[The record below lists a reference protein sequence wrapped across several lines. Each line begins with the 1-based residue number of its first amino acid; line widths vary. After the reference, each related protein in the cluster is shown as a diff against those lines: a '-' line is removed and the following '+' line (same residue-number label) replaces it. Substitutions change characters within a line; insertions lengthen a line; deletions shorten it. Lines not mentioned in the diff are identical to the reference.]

1 MKQLQLHTIYAL
13 GKEGCSVELTD
24 AQYREVKAL
33 ATNPLRKITAIKTL
47 RDLLCGLGLKEAKDM
62 IENTDNWQPREEA
75 TTPITLSIGLKQ
87 FSSKGAAQRWID
99 RQIARKPSLKANEFV
114 INQVDYGCHEVEMT
128 IFGLQLP
135 KSGHLEIGLLG
146 LL

>member
-1 MKQLQLHTIYAL
+1 MKQLHTIYAL

-62 IENTDNWQPREEA
+62 IENTDNWKPREEA

-99 RQIARKPSLKANEFV
+99 RKLEQKPCAVASKFV
-114 INQVDYGCHEVEMT
+114 INQLDEDCFEVEV
-128 IFGLQLP
+128 ILEGLHLP
-135 KSGHLEIGLLG
+135 KSGNLEIQILG
-146 LL
+146 LV

>member
-1 MKQLQLHTIYAL
+1 MKQLHTIYAL

-33 ATNPLRKITAIKTL
+33 ATTPLRKITAIKTL
-47 RDLLCGLGLKEAKDM
+47 RDLLCGLGLKEAKNM
-62 IENTDNWQPREEA
+62 IENTDNWKPREEA

-99 RQIARKPSLKANEFV
+99 RQLKQHPAKQASKFA
-114 INQVDYGCHEVEMT
+114 INQMDAGCFEVEVT
-128 IFGLQLP
+128 LEGLHLP
-135 KSGHLEIGLLG
+135 SSRHLEIQILG
-146 LL
+146 LV